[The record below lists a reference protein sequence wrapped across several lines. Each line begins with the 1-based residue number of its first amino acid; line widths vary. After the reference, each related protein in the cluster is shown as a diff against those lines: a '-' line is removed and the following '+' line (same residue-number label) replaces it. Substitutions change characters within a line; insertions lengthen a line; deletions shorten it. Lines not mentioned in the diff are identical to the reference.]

1 MTDSFVFSSKMLGH
15 GSDAVPE
22 YEGEPFTGD
31 GTHFIGQ
38 DGFVVPA
45 NFIEFFE
52 RYPVYVRNWVSK
64 KLRKCSSHPDV
75 EDWTQTLLTHL
86 YQLHHGRTIKGGEGE
101 EDREIGG
108 TLYKLGFT
116 DVIHAFNPWAQHGAS
131 ARRFFNF
138 VNTCLG
144 NKYISLRSKYGKD
157 ATSHSLFSLD
167 SPTPIQGM
175 DESNG
180 PISREYLLMDR
191 SSLYRD
197 QVAENR
203 PLTADDV
210 FVQQFRDFVERKD
223 PNLLPLVSA
232 IMNKDKV
239 DEILEVLGYDQN
251 RYLRDR
257 KKLIRLSKSFQAGD

>member
-1 MTDSFVFSSKMLGH
+1 
-15 GSDAVPE
+15 
-22 YEGEPFTGD
+22 
-31 GTHFIGQ
+31 
-38 DGFVVPA
+38 
-45 NFIEFFE
+45 
-52 RYPVYVRNWVSK
+52 
-64 KLRKCSSHPDV
+64 
-75 EDWTQTLLTHL
+75 
-86 YQLHHGRTIKGGEGE
+86 
-101 EDREIGG
+101 
-108 TLYKLGFT
+108 
-116 DVIHAFNPWAQHGAS
+116 
-131 ARRFFNF
+131 
-138 VNTCLG
+138 
-144 NKYISLRSKYGKD
+144 
-157 ATSHSLFSLD
+157 
-167 SPTPIQGM
+167 M

-257 KKLIRLSKSFQAGD
+257 KKLTRLSKSFQAGD